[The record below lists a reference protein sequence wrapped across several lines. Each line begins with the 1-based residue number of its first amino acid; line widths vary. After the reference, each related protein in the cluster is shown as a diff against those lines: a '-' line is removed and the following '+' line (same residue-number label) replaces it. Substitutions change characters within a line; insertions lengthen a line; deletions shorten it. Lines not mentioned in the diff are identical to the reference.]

1 MERTEFNR
9 RQCDIEKQNPS
20 WDTAREVIGK
30 GKSVMSAQF
39 LLDTGTQE
47 QVKFYC

>member
-1 MERTEFNR
+1 MERTEFNK
-9 RQCDIEKQNPS
+9 RQCDIQQQNPG

-30 GKSVMSAQF
+30 GKSTMSTQF
-39 LLDTGTQE
+39 LLDIRTQE